1 MLAQLKVENLLR
13 RVFVPHIG
21 EEPPSGVYKF
31 LLVVDHHIRA
41 VAQYAEL
48 VDAEQVLL
56 MA

>member
-1 MLAQLKVENLLR
+1 MLAQLKMENLLW
-13 RVFVPHIG
+13 RVSIPHIG
-21 EEPPSGVYKF
+21 EEPPPGVYKF
-31 LLVVDHHIRA
+31 LLVVDHHIGA